1 MNNYRVY
8 ITWADND
15 NSVVWVDATS
25 VEHACFIAGQCSG
38 RAGIPAEAIIKVTAV
53 LETN

>member
-15 NSVVWVDATS
+15 SSVVWVDANS
-25 VEHACFIAGQCSG
+25 AEHACFIAGQSAG
-38 RAGIPAEAIIKVTAV
+38 RAGIPAKAIINVTAV